1 MVYFKCLIRQRKCGN
16 GKKGLLN
23 VKLKSQGRTA
33 NQYKKYIEKQKERG
47 DRGLF

>member
-1 MVYFKCLIRQRKCGN
+1 MPNKAAKMRKR
-16 GKKGLLN
+16 KKGLLN